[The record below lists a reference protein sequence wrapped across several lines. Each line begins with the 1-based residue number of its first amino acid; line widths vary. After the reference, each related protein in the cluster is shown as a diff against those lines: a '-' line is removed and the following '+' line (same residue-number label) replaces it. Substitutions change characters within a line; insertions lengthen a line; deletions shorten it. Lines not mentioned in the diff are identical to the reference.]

1 MLSQLGFDSSKQSAI
16 TRTSD
21 DYYLKTPTTQCLHIA
36 AVAFNSIF
44 FGEIVVPDW
53 DMFYVSYGILTIFST
68 LETCI
73 QNLIKFFNK
82 IF

>member
-53 DMFYVSYGILTIFST
+53 DMFYVCYGILNILSTI
-68 LETCI
+68 
-73 QNLIKFFNK
+73 
-82 IF
+82 